1 MIDFH
6 YWPTPNG
13 WKVSILLEELAV
25 PYRPIMVNIS
35 KGEQFSA
42 EFMAI
47 SPNHRMPAIVDHDV
61 DGDPVSVFESGA
73 IMLYLAEKHGRFMP
87 ADPLGRK
94 EMMEWLFWQV
104 GNLGPM
110 AGQYSHFVNYAPQE
124 QAYSHRRY
132 KNEYHRCLGSSG
144 PTPGTPR
151 LHPGR
156 GLHDRRHDLVALGA
170 RRQGH
175 GAATGRV
182 SERDPLAR
190 GDQGSAGGATGRRS
204 RQGVPT
210 LVAAHRGRTQGAV
223 RTDRAHRRRAGIG
236 TTADGTVAR
245 PTELQPRADRK
256 QAQHSPTISAD
267 ESTPSHQ

>member
-1 MIDFH
+1 MIDFY

-25 PYRPIMVNIS
+25 PYRPIMVDIS

-47 SPNHRMPAIVDHDV
+47 SPNHRMPAIVYHDV

-87 ADPLGRK
+87 ADSLGRK

-132 KNEYHRCLGSSG
+132 KNEYHRCIGVL
-144 PTPGTPR
+144 
-151 LHPGR
+151 
-156 GLHDRRHDLVALGA
+156 DRRLEHRDYVLGA
-170 RRQGH
+170 HYTIADMISWPWVLIAKAMGQPLDEFPNVTRWRAAIKDRPAVRRGVDL
-175 GAATGRV
+175 GK
-182 SERDPLAR
+182 EF
-190 GDQGSAGGATGRRS
+190 RRS
-204 RQGVPT
+204 APPT
-210 LVAAHRGRTQGAV
+210 EEERRVLFEQTAHTAEAQAS
-223 RTDRAHRRRAGIG
+223 ARRR
-236 TTADGTVAR
+236 TAR
-245 PTELQPRADRK
+245 
-256 QAQHSPTISAD
+256 
-267 ESTPSHQ
+267 